1 MIKNQRLL
9 KSRKKTC
16 YQSGNNRIFVSNMRV
31 IAVRTLRN
39 YARRKKEAE
48 QPLYCG
54 ILRLCKASW
63 KNSNELKRRF
73 GNASIIDGKRIV
85 LPVVRLKK

>member
-1 MIKNQRLL
+1 
-9 KSRKKTC
+9 
-16 YQSGNNRIFVSNMRV
+16 MRV

-48 QPLYCG
+48 QPL
-54 ILRLCKASW
+54 ILWYNEACKASW

-73 GNASIIDGKRIV
+73 ANASIIDGKRIV
-85 LPVVRLKK
+85 FNILGINTGLLLILNFIYKSSLLYG